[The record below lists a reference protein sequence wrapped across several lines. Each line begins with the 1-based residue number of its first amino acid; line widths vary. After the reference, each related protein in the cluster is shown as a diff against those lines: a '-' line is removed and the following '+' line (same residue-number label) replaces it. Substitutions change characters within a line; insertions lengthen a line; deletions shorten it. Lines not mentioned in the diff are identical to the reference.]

1 MNIRDRRA
9 IHHAAGQSL
18 ANAKGDPKR
27 IVLIYLGIITVLSL
41 ASSLVSVLLSNR
53 IADTGGLSNMGLRSM
68 LSTAQTVLPLVQS
81 LVFLGLEMG
90 YCIVA
95 LRIARGEEFSQD
107 TLFGGFRRFFP
118 LLRAMLLQGFIYFAI
133 GMLALYPSIYIF
145 LMLPISAQFYEI
157 VTPLA
162 ENTSILTGTLVLDEA
177 TTAAAYDAMM
187 PMFLIYLGVALLI
200 AIPLYYQLRMVTY
213 RLVDQPRPGALAA
226 LRESR
231 VMMRR
236 NRFAL
241 FKLDLSLWWFY
252 GLQAL
257 VMLLCYGDVL
267 LRLVGITLPWSGTVS
282 YFLFLILSLALQF
295 VVYYFAMNRV
305 SVTYAI
311 AYETLLSQNQP
322 QETPAKPPMSAN
334 VPWQDQY

>member
-18 ANAKGDPKR
+18 ANAKGNPKR
-27 IVLIYLGIITVLSL
+27 ILLIYLGIITALSL

-53 IADTGGLSNMGLRSM
+53 IADTGGLSNMGLRSV
-68 LSTAQTVLPLVQS
+68 LSTIQSVLPMVQS

-90 YCIVA
+90 YCFVA
-95 LRIARGEEFSQD
+95 LRIARGEEFEQD
-107 TLFGGFRRFFP
+107 TLFGGFRLFFP
-118 LLRAMLLQGFIYFAI
+118 LLRVMLLQGFIYFAV

-145 LMLPISAQFYEI
+145 LMLPISAQFHEI

-162 ENTSILTGTLVLDEA
+162 ENASILTNTLALDEV
-177 TTAAAYDAMM
+177 TMAAAYDAML
-187 PMFLIYLGVALLI
+187 PMFLIYVGVALLI
-200 AIPLYYQLRMVTY
+200 AIPLYYQFRMVIY
-213 RLVDQPRPGALAA
+213 RLVDQPRPGAIAA

-231 VMMRR
+231 IMMRR

-305 SVTYAI
+305 AVTYAI
-311 AYETLLSQNQP
+311 AYETLLPKNQP
-322 QETPAKPPMSAN
+322 QETPAKSPIPAN
-334 VPWQDQY
+334 VPWQNQY